1 MSTRL
6 RADLALVIIAF
17 VWGATFVVV
26 KRALED
32 VSTVLFLTIRF
43 TIAAALL
50 ALFFRRGWMPERR
63 HLPAGIL
70 IGACLSIGYVLQTIG
85 LETTTPANAGFITG
99 FYIPLVPILGALVHR
114 KVPAWQ
120 EAAGVAIA
128 TLGIVLLTLPAG
140 NLSVRSGDLFV
151 LAATV
156 LFAAHILILGHFSQ
170 LMPYKVLSFAQIAV
184 GAIMGWASFWWIETP
199 RIQWT
204 PAVIGG
210 LIATAVFATA
220 VALAVQSWAQ
230 QHTTPTRTALIF
242 ALEPVFA
249 WMTSYVVS
257 GEVLT
262 LRAGL
267 GAVAV
272 LSGIVLVEV
281 RAAEKT

>member
-6 RADLALVIIAF
+6 RADLALVFISF

-32 VSTVLFLTIRF
+32 VSSVLFLTIRF
-43 TIAAALL
+43 SIAALLL

-63 HLPAGIL
+63 HLAAGAL
-70 IGACLSIGYVLQTIG
+70 IGACLGIGYVLQTIG

-99 FYIPLVPILGALVHR
+99 FYIPLVPIVGAVIQR
-114 KVPAWQ
+114 RVPAWQ
-120 EAAGVAIA
+120 EAVGVLLA
-128 TLGIVLLTLPAG
+128 TLGIVLLTLPSG

-156 LFAAHILILGHFSQ
+156 SFAAHILTLGHYSP
-170 LMPYKVLSFAQIAV
+170 LMPYKVLSFTQIAV
-184 GAIMGWASFWWIETP
+184 SALMGWSTFWWIETP

-262 LRAGL
+262 MRAGI

-272 LSGIVLVEV
+272 LAGIVLVEV
-281 RAAEKT
+281 RAAEKA

>member
-6 RADLALVIIAF
+6 RADLALVFIAF

-43 TIAAALL
+43 SIAAALL

-63 HLPAGIL
+63 HLPAGVL
-70 IGACLSIGYVLQTIG
+70 IGACLGIGYVLQTIG
-85 LETTTPANAGFITG
+85 LETTTPATAGFITV
-99 FYIPLVPILGALVHR
+99 FYLPLVPILGALIQR
-114 KVPAWQ
+114 RVPAWQ
-120 EAAGVAIA
+120 EAVGVTIA

-140 NLSVRSGDLFV
+140 DFSVRSGDLFV

-156 LFAAHILILGHFSQ
+156 SFAAHILTLGHYTQ
-170 LMPYKVLSFAQIAV
+170 IMPHKVLSFTQIAV
-184 GAIMGWASFWWIETP
+184 SASMGWATFWWIETP
-199 RIQWT
+199 RIQWSS
-204 PAVIGG
+204 AVIGG
-210 LIATAVFATA
+210 LVATAVFATA

-249 WMTSYVVS
+249 WLTSYIVS

-272 LSGIVLVEV
+272 LAGIILVEV
-281 RAAEKT
+281 RAAEKA